1 MIKVI
6 WCNSFSKRMNGSLVL
21 LLLHCEISNVC
32 NSNLK
37 SSRGGGYRWWLSQI
51 EKLKLRSTFLS
62 LISTRF
68 HYFIVNHLCPY
79 STME

>member
-1 MIKVI
+1 MSDKSNNL

-37 SSRGGGYRWWLSQI
+37 SSRGGGIAGGY
-51 EKLKLRSTFLS
+51 LRS
-62 LISTRF
+62 R
-68 HYFIVNHLCPY
+68 N
-79 STME
+79 